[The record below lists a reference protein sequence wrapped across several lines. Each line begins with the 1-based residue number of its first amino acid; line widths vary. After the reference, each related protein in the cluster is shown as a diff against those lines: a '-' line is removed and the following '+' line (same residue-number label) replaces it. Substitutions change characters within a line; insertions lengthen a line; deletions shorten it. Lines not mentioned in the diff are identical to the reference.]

1 MKILVCLKMQKLMGS
16 VLEVCQDD
24 DIYHLLFKLYPTYK
38 FITSNNGRELIEY
51 LKTKVN
57 VDCLLLTAD
66 FIQAFIR
73 ARFDH
78 LGVFET
84 LR

>member
-1 MKILVCLKMQKLMGS
+1 MES
-16 VLEVCQDD
+16 VLVVCQDD
-24 DIYHLLFKLYPTYK
+24 DIYHLLSELYPTYK
-38 FITSNNGRELIEY
+38 FITSNDGRNFIQY

-57 VDCLLLTAD
+57 ADCFLLTAD

-78 LGVFET
+78 LEVFGT
-84 LR
+84 VR